1 MRPALKFHGKS
12 PNSSSD
18 IPKTVESLVRSKIG
32 LMALGIVLAVLAWD
46 GMAKC
51 PPAGCGG
58 DVGDWESQAR
68 DWMNADVP
76 IVGVYPQEGMK
87 TSFVAGATA
96 ITEDQN
102 ETEAPLPTRPTMDY
116 ESPPFRSD
124 LFLNGRMIKPLLS
137 VSSSDV
143 LLSVSEGSS
152 LSQPT
157 IRGSVRL
164 PYSSFLAENG
174 TLRPIPELVGI
185 LSQAGIS
192 SEDPIVAY
200 GDNFS
205 SGEATFVVWL
215 LRYLGQEDV
224 RALDGGLED
233 WIQASLP
240 LDRPTARPP
249 VSYSTH
255 PRPELLVDEEYVR
268 SGLPQAVDARS
279 FQEFGLGGLPNAIFM
294 GPEKVLEKGK
304 IKAGE
309 QLNQTFARLSKER
322 PVVVCSDDFRSASLV
337 WYALQLMSYDSRI
350 CLWKEGQG
358 QQKDGVLRIR

>member
-1 MRPALKFHGKS
+1 LAR
-12 PNSSSD
+12 
-18 IPKTVESLVRSKIG
+18 IKIG
-32 LMALGIVLAVLAWD
+32 LLALGIVLAVLAWD

-68 DWMNADVP
+68 DWMNADAP
-76 IVGVYPQEGMK
+76 LVGVSPQEGMR
-87 TSFVAGATA
+87 TSFVAGAAA
-96 ITEDQN
+96 IAGDRN
-102 ETEAPLPTRPTMDY
+102 ETEIPLPARPTMDS
-116 ESPPFRSD
+116 ERPTFRSD

-143 LLSVSEGSS
+143 LIYVSGGSS
-152 LSQPT
+152 LSHPT
-157 IRGSVRL
+157 ARGSINL
-164 PYSSFLAENG
+164 PYSSFLSENG
-174 TLRPIPELVGI
+174 TLRPIPELIGK
-185 LSQAGIS
+185 LGQAGIS
-192 SEDPIVAY
+192 SEDAVVAY

-233 WIQASLP
+233 WMQASLP
-240 LDRPTARPP
+240 LDRPTARPT
-249 VSYSTH
+249 VSYSPH
-255 PRPELLVDEEYVR
+255 QRPELLVDEDYVR

-294 GPEKVLEKGK
+294 GPEKVLDKGK
-304 IKAGE
+304 VKAGE
-309 QLNQTFARLSKER
+309 QLNQTFARLSRER

-337 WYALQLMSYDSRI
+337 WYALQLMGYDSRI
-350 CLWKEGQG
+350 CLRPEEG
-358 QQKDGVLRIR
+358 QQKDGVLRIK